1 MSVVTRDLFS
11 FAVSRQS
18 GQEVDL
24 VFEDSIQRLDG
35 SFDVIQRVVPYM
47 ARVVDLSADEI
58 QRLQEGGITIHSGAS
73 ISIPYE
79 LEQTPDRILYNGATY
94 KVVQAVPAENCSIF
108 VVDKGAIGFSNV
120 EAQA

>member
-35 SFDVIQRVVPYM
+35 SLDVVQRVVPYM
-47 ARVVDLSADEI
+47 ARVTDLSPDQI

-73 ISIPYE
+73 IAIPFE
-79 LEQTPDRILYNGATY
+79 FEQSPDRALYNGGTY
-94 KVVQAVPAENCSIF
+94 KIIESTISENCSVF
-108 VVDKGAIGFSNV
+108 VIDKGAIGFSNV